1 MSGRTSEPAPEGH
14 GLRRALH
21 LEQVAMCDTFTGVE
35 IGKTPW
41 GRIYGGQVLA
51 QALVAAQ
58 RTVDAPL
65 RVHSVHGYFIL
76 AGETGVEVLFK
87 VDRVRDGKSFAT
99 RAVKALQRNRTIFI
113 LTASF
118 HREEPGYS
126 FQEHV
131 LLDAVAQSRG
141 LQRMPLPKELL
152 GSRKVAALHTGD
164 LDGSTECIVV
174 DAKAGWQLDWRR
186 HKLPLGENSS
196 QHHAILAWMSD
207 SGIVSVIIDACSN
220 RRDIAM
226 GLSLDHT
233 IHFHRPFKADDWLLF
248 HTNAVVTAGARGYA
262 RSDVYNMSG
271 ELVASVTQETLIR
284 PNPAKSPKSRL

>member
-126 FQEHV
+126 FQEQPQRI
-131 LLDAVAQSRG
+131 DAVAHMRG
-141 LQRMPLPKELL
+141 LQKMPLPSDLPDER
-152 GSRKVAALHTGD
+152 STYMPAD
-164 LDGSTECIVV
+164 LDRSTEGFVV
-174 DAKAGWQLDWRR
+174 GQGEHWRMIWQR
-186 HKLPLGENSS
+186 HRLPLGEDAKLHN
-196 QHHAILAWMSD
+196 AVLAWMSD
-207 SGIVSVIIDACSN
+207 HGIVAVTRGTRTQKAFKASV
-220 RRDIAM
+220 
-226 GLSLDHT
+226 SLDHS
-233 IHFHRPFKADDWLLF
+233 IHFHRPFKADDWLLYYT
-248 HTNAVVTAGARGYA
+248 HTIVAHGARGYA